1 MSNLRYDAAA
11 TRAREEMMRP
21 IKILLPGMIAAAAAS
36 LALSAFVTTT
46 RAQTV
51 ETGIVKLADS
61 NIQYFSR
68 GKGETI
74 VLLPGGTLTVGY
86 LDGLAFCWRRA
97 ERFSPNLA
105 YALDII
111 QPGIH

>member
-1 MSNLRYDAAA
+1 MKKLVLAA
-11 TRAREEMMRP
+11 
-21 IKILLPGMIAAAAAS
+21 LCAAS

-46 RAQTV
+46 RAETV

-68 GKGETI
+68 GEGETI

-86 LDGLAFCWRRA
+86 LDGLAEALAKAGYRVVGINFRGSGRVRVQAPGSRFRRWRMT
-97 ERFSPNLA
+97 
-105 YALDII
+105 
-111 QPGIH
+111 